1 MKHLPTIIG
10 VLIDR
15 LTLGLT
21 SFSNFSHHQTQRQVY
36 VNTCM
41 KILVYLFCTTSLMAN
56 KKLMIIP
63 ADGQSN
69 MVGFG
74 KIVNQG
80 EEDKVLP
87 NMFQLSQGWD
97 KYYKAAKYGDVIPAK
112 QPLQFRRNLP
122 QNIHRNN
129 VSLAFYFSKQMA
141 KTYPDWDILIVP
153 TAQGSTGYAEN
164 HWGIGDTLFKKS
176 IERVTKAIEYGN
188 TNYDQVIIPAWLYH
202 QGEDDS
208 GEKRLKQIERELTPA
223 LLERRKIFTKFGTFP
238 ILLGEVC
245 HTSNRIAVNPILNKI
260 PASVTSSSTIS
271 TKEYTAAQDK
281 LHFTGTELRNIGNDY
296 FQTWLEKY
304 QAGFPQL

>member
-1 MKHLPTIIG
+1 
-10 VLIDR
+10 
-15 LTLGLT
+15 
-21 SFSNFSHHQTQRQVY
+21 
-36 VNTCM
+36 M
-41 KILVYLFCTTSLMAN
+41 KILIFLLFTTVSLLAN
-56 KKLMIIP
+56 KKLMVIP

-74 KIVNQG
+74 RINDQG

-97 KYYKAAKYGDVIPAK
+97 KYYKAGKDGDVIPAT
-112 QPLQFRRNLP
+112 QPLQFRANLP
-122 QNIHRNN
+122 KNIRQNN
-129 VSLAFYFSKQMA
+129 VSLAFYFARHIA
-141 KTYPDWDILIVP
+141 KTYPNWDILIVP

-164 HWGIGDTLFKKS
+164 HWGIGDVLFKKS

-188 TNYDQVIIPAWLYH
+188 ANYDQVIIPAWLYH
-202 QGEDDS
+202 QGEDDAS
-208 GEKRLKQIERELTPA
+208 EKRLMQIEKELTPA
-223 LLERRKIFTKFGTFP
+223 LLERRKIFKKFGTFP

-245 HTSNRIAVNPILNKI
+245 HTSGR
-260 PASVTSSSTIS
+260 SSTIS

-281 LHFTGTELRNIGNDY
+281 LHFTGTELRNLGNDY